1 MKIDKIQLVIDTREK
16 KPLSFDGIETIVE
29 GLNVGDYALK
39 VNGKLGNIRVERKNS
54 ADLFSSFTH
63 KYDSEKGKI
72 LRAKEAGL
80 DYVLAIEATALTIQ
94 RGYRYWK
101 DGELYEVEKTGIAQV
116 RQIFTIEQRYG
127 IKVWW
132 CAGREEM
139 AFMIKEYLIT
149 KTRWK

>member
-1 MKIDKIQLVIDTREK
+1 MVKIIIDSREQS
-16 KPLSFDGIETIVE
+16 PLEFDGIETIRQ
-29 GLNVGDYALK
+29 GLDVGDYALLTPE
-39 VNGKLGNIRVERKNS
+39 GITSIRIERKS
-54 ADLFSSFTH
+54 IADLFSSFTH

-80 DYVLAIEATALTIQ
+80 EYVLAIEATALTIR

-101 DGELYEVEKTGIAQV
+101 DGQFYEVEKTGIAQV

-149 KTRWK
+149 RTRWK